1 MFDGRDTLPADTSTA
16 HRANG
21 KRGKKILVNLA
32 GMGAELLFAC
42 GLILIGFLISLLS
55 GW

>member
-1 MFDGRDTLPADTSTA
+1 MFNGHDTFPADA
-16 HRANG
+16 RAVHRTNG
-21 KRGKKILVNLA
+21 KRGKRLLMNLA
-32 GMGAELLFAC
+32 GMGSEILFSC